1 MPAMNAR
8 DPITQAPRRAPR
20 ADGAEARHR
29 LLHTAL
35 RLFAQKGFAKT
46 STREIAL
53 AASANIAAISYY
65 FGDKAGL
72 YAATFIEPMGG
83 DPRELTAR
91 FSAPGISLE
100 EALRIFMTG
109 YLAPLK
115 NGEIARQCMRLHM
128 REMIEPTSQWKTE
141 LERDIQAPHEALV
154 GVLCRHLH
162 VPQAD
167 DDMHRL
173 AFSVAGMAI
182 QMFVMQEV
190 IDFMRPSLLQS
201 PQQIDTWTD
210 RLVSYALAVVASE
223 AQRRSEEKKVAQPT
237 KRASSNPKR
246 APTTRHKT
254 EKKQVP

>member
-1 MPAMNAR
+1 MPAFF
-8 DPITQAPRRAPR
+8 PPPHPTR
-20 ADGAEARHR
+20 ADGIEARNR
-29 LLHTAL
+29 ILLAAL
-35 RLFAQKGFAKT
+35 ALFAEKGFAKT

-53 AASANIAAISYY
+53 AANANIAAISYY

-72 YAATFIEPMGG
+72 YAATFTEPMGG

-100 EALRIFMTG
+100 EALHIFMEG

-128 REMIEPTSQWKTE
+128 REMVEPTSQWRIE

-154 GVLCRHLH
+154 GVLCRHLQ
-162 VPQAD
+162 VPKAD

-182 QMFVMQEV
+182 QMFLMQEV

-201 PQQIDTWTD
+201 TQQIDTWTD

-246 APTTRHKT
+246 APSTRNKT
-254 EKKQVP
+254 EKKQVL